1 MFGVSDLPD
10 RAIEVWDRVWYSF
23 GRSLSELKK
32 DPMMA
37 SYSNEDFCAR
47 FATPSDTGL
56 ILQMIRELADF
67 EQLLDQ
73 VVADEKTLHKSLFED
88 PKAPEVLIAE
98 ENGNPVGFVL
108 FFHNFS
114 TFLGRKGVYIE
125 DLYIREDVRGKGY
138 GEALLKEICKLA
150 KKRDCGRV
158 EWWVLD
164 WNERAINFYKKIGA
178 VPMSEWTVFR
188 LTEAGIDNLLH

>member
-1 MFGVSDLPD
+1 MSS
-10 RAIEVWDRVWYSF
+10 SF
-23 GRSLSELKK
+23 KIRNACL
-32 DPMMA
+32 
-37 SYSNEDFCAR
+37 ED
-47 FATPSDTGL
+47 TPL

-73 VVADEKTLHKSLFED
+73 VTTDQPTLRHSLFSD

-98 ENGNPVGFVL
+98 ENKHPVGFVL

-114 TFLGRKGVYIE
+114 TFLGRKGIYIE
-125 DLYIREDVRGKGY
+125 DLYVRQEYRGKGY
-138 GEALLKEICKLA
+138 GDLILKEICRLA
-150 KKRDCGRV
+150 KIRNCGRV

-178 VPMSEWTVFR
+178 TPMSDWTVFR
-188 LTEAGIDNLLH
+188 LTEESIHRLIR

>member
-1 MFGVSDLPD
+1 MT
-10 RAIEVWDRVWYSF
+10 ANYSEKNF
-23 GRSLSELKK
+23 TV
-32 DPMMA
+32 
-37 SYSNEDFCAR
+37 R
-47 FATPSDTGL
+47 FANPKDTGL

-88 PKAPEVLIAE
+88 AKAPEVLIAE
-98 ENGNPVGFVL
+98 ENGTPVGFVL

-114 TFLGRKGVYIE
+114 TFLGRKGIYIE
-125 DLYIREDVRGKGY
+125 DLYIREAVRGKGY
-138 GEALLKEICKLA
+138 GEALLREICHLA
-150 KKRDCGRV
+150 KKRNCGRV

-188 LTEAGIDNLLH
+188 LTEDKINHLLHEKTAVQ